1 MWRGSN
7 ILNNDP
13 HFAINPMR
21 NVPDSAIQFLSR
33 TSNNNLFL
41 GGFGIF
47 SILRKSHSFPLRL
60 HLWIAWPRWGSLPSA
75 CHPKRPPR
83 RAKTNGPRWDHTVWS
98 SPAPAR
104 IGSDFVPPKPRG
116 PNSQQRSWWR
126 KTLWLLTYGKW
137 PMYRWF
143 MMIYS
148 NEKLRDDRR
157 VTSISLVF
165 AVSKNCVHQK
175 TQSKPTQVVY
185 SCRFLYILQRVN
197 HSS

>member
-1 MWRGSN
+1 MSPPWQQCLSWGVSHFTSSKTHHAMWRGSN
-7 ILNNDP
+7 ILNNNP
-13 HFAINPMR
+13 HVAINPMR

-41 GGFGIF
+41 ADFSIF
-47 SILRKSHSFPLRL
+47 RILRKSHSFPLRL

-116 PNSQQRSWWR
+116 PKSQQRSWWR
-126 KTLWLLTYGKW
+126 KTLWLYMENGPCTDDLWWSIVMKI
-137 PMYRWF
+137 
-143 MMIYS
+143 MIFHSY
-148 NEKLRDDRR
+148 
-157 VTSISLVF
+157 VMTGGWLVF
-165 AVSKNCVHQK
+165 H
-175 TQSKPTQVVY
+175 
-185 SCRFLYILQRVN
+185 
-197 HSS
+197 